1 MLPNATHELAA
12 SLNPFSIKGM
22 KFDGI
27 TCPTIMLSNS
37 NLVVDPCGSGSM
49 YLYIEKYRKVIP
61 GIRFIKL

>member
-1 MLPNATHELAA
+1 
-12 SLNPFSIKGM
+12 
-22 KFDGI
+22 
-27 TCPTIMLSNS
+27 MLSNS